1 MPLKSLENL
10 LKPSDDGGL
19 GDLVRRAREMG
30 DLVARLQD
38 SVGGDEGANICA
50 ANVRDDGTLV
60 VLATSP
66 AWAARLRFETATL
79 LQAARDSGADVKTCK
94 VRVSHDN

>member
-10 LKPSDDGGL
+10 LNPSDDGGL

-38 SVGGDEGANICA
+38 SLGGDEGASIRA
-50 ANVRDDGTLV
+50 ANVREDGTLV
-60 VLATSP
+60 VLASSP
-66 AWAARLRFETATL
+66 AWAARLRFESDTL
-79 LQAARDSGADVKTCK
+79 LKAARDAGIDAKTCK
-94 VRVSHDN
+94 VKVSHET